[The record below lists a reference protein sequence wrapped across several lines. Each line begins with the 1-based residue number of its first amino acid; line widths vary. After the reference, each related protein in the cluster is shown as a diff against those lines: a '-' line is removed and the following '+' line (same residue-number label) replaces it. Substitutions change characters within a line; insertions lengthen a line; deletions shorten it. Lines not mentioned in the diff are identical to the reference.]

1 MQTPKENTSGHSPYE
16 QELAYWK
23 KNFRALT
30 DDELIRT
37 FNSSTRIRAWNRSRA
52 AQCNALIH
60 EFERRGWDYSV
71 LGDRYRFSLKTC
83 VVLRNTSLFRFTQ
96 LPLDEAFAL
105 LVKHLADVCQAHP
118 AIHLIEYNDERI
130 AYRLDVSD
138 PVCIV
143 SLKDLLL
150 NR

>member
-1 MQTPKENTSGHSPYE
+1 MQTPKENASGQSPYE

-30 DDELIRT
+30 EEELIRT
-37 FNSSTRIRAWNRSRA
+37 FNSSTGIRAWNLSRA
-52 AQCNALIH
+52 AQCDALIH
-60 EFERRGWDYSV
+60 EFERRDWDYSV
-71 LGDRYRFSLKTC
+71 LGDRYRLSLKTC
-83 VVLRNTSLFRFTQ
+83 VVLQANTLYRFTQ
-96 LPLDEAFAL
+96 LPLDEAYAL

-118 AIHLIEYNDERI
+118 AIQLIEYDDERI
-130 AYRLDVSD
+130 TYRLDVSD